1 MLTRLNCA
9 PKDYLR
15 VCFSLCIHLAY
26 WELLYLNW
34 KKVLIKTHD
43 GLWDYWE
50 GGTSVV
56 LLVALFATE
65 LVALPES
72 LVAKFASSAT

>member
-50 GGTSVV
+50 GERLWCY
-56 LLVALFATE
+56 LLPCLQ
-65 LVALPES
+65 PS
-72 LVAKFASSAT
+72 